1 MYVFM
6 IYMYVYMYTQ
16 TLEKGKVKKHR
27 SNSKAATI
35 AASVYTCSIYI
46 TSLRV
51 SVYTILQ

>member
-6 IYMYVYMYTQ
+6 IYMYMYTQ